1 MAVVGRRWTPVLHNA
16 RNYNCHVSIN
26 VEGMNVRLVF
36 FLMFLVVF
44 YEYSKIT
51 NMKSAYREYMYV

>member
-1 MAVVGRRWTPVLHNA
+1 MLHNA

-26 VEGMNVRLVF
+26 VEGMNVRLVFF